1 MNTVVLVRFDYFV
14 YAEKLKKTLVFSKQN
29 LTYSSGDIFFV
40 SSIYSYVHTMM

>member
-1 MNTVVLVRFDYFV
+1 MNTVDLVRFDYFV

-29 LTYSSGDIFFV
+29 LTYSSGD